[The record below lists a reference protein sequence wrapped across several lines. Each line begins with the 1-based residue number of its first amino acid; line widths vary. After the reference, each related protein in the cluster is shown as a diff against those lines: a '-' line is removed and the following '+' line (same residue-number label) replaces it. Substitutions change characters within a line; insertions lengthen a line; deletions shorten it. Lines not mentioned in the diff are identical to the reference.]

1 MNEKAGEKA
10 GENAGVVAGGGNC
23 FVVFRLCFYVA
34 VFAHEWDRCGV
45 SIGSGCFG
53 CGGAFSW
60 IGLVKAIA
68 MIFFFFLPPPLSL
81 FFMVELLVLQGKGE
95 VVSWV
100 TLLCFVGALCLQLN
114 AFALAW
120 AGRGFWAFFSGLL
133 VTALVWGRLRVVRAN
148 AARVGAGAA

>member
-1 MNEKAGEKA
+1 MKRLVKMLVLLLEGGIVLLYFAYVFMLLYLLMSGIGAGSPSEA
-10 GENAGVVAGGGNC
+10 
-23 FVVFRLCFYVA
+23 
-34 VFAHEWDRCGV
+34 DV
-45 SIGSGCFG
+45 SAA
-53 CGGAFSW
+53 GGAFSW

-120 AGRGFWAFFSGLL
+120 AGREFWAFFSGLL